1 MGSFIY
7 GTHSLSR
14 EVKSYKNC
22 HRNFLLNPLPKPDR
36 IEFKIMRWIILR
48 WQKAVKPKETEEARQ
63 SHLIHRI
70 SFNGMVESVLTS
82 LQSDQL
88 PSPHFQATIPTSHEM
103 ALTF

>member
-63 SHLIHRI
+63 SHLIQWDGRECTDLSAIGPTPFTPFSSYNSHI
-70 SFNGMVESVLTS
+70 S
-82 LQSDQL
+82 
-88 PSPHFQATIPTSHEM
+88 
-103 ALTF
+103 